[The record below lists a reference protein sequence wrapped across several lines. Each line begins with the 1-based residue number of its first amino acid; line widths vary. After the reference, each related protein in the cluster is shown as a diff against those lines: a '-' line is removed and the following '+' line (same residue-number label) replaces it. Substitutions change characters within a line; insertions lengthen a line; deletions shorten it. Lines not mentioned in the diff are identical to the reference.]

1 MSSSQ
6 GEEVRAAMPAAARK
20 RAAVETYARHEAAL
34 RRTARRFSL
43 CEDDAEDALQRA
55 LEILLR
61 KAPSEDRRELVR
73 WTQTVVRHEAL
84 AVRRERERI
93 LSGPAAAT
101 PEPGREDWTALIPSP
116 AAGPAERAER
126 SEAIARSREA
136 LQSLKP
142 QELRAL
148 TLLAEGYS
156 YAEIG
161 AITGFSQTKI
171 NRCLAEGRERFRR
184 ILAGSEAG
192 QRCAEL
198 GPLISTFCDGE
209 AGAEEAAAVR
219 EHLRA
224 CAHCRAT
231 LRAYRAAPRAAAA
244 LAPTLPL
251 GRSLLDRAQEA
262 VAGLASRFGPGGD
275 STVGG
280 IATAGGTRGAGMA
293 ALAKIAALC
302 VGTAG
307 GAAAC
312 VATGVVPTPLEPQQK
327 QVRAAHVARPLDH
340 RAKREWV
347 METGAEYETETT
359 PTPTPEP
366 EPSSQDAGTERTPKT
381 SSPPVHE
388 AEPPPEPEP
397 ATSSGAVEYEAPP
410 AAEPVTSSGSSS
422 SSSSP
427 SSAAATSGD
436 PAGEFGP

>member
-1 MSSSQ
+1 MSSLQ
-6 GEEVRAAMPAAARK
+6 GEEDRASVPAAARK
-20 RAAVETYARHEAAL
+20 RAAIETYARHEPAL

-61 KAPSEDRRELVR
+61 KAPSEDPRELVR

-101 PEPGREDWTALIPSP
+101 PEPGREDWTALIPSDS
-116 AAGPAERAER
+116 AGPAERAER
-126 SEAIARSREA
+126 AEAIARSREA

-156 YAEIG
+156 YVEIG
-161 AITGFSQTKI
+161 AITGYSRTKI

-184 ILAGSEAG
+184 FLAGSEAG

-198 GPLISTFCDGE
+198 GPLISAFCDGE
-209 AGAEEAAAVR
+209 AGAEEAAVR

-231 LRAYRAAPRAAAA
+231 LHAYRAAPKAAA

-251 GRSLLDRAQEA
+251 GRSLLDRAHDA
-262 VAGLASRFGPGGD
+262 LAGLAGRFGPGGD
-275 STVGG
+275 TTVGSV
-280 IATAGGTRGAGMA
+280 ATAGGTRGAGVA

-312 VATGVVPTPLEPQQK
+312 VATGVVPTPLEAPHK
-327 QVRAAHVARPLDH
+327 EVRAAHLARPLD
-340 RAKREWV
+340 REAKREWA
-347 METGAEYETETT
+347 METGVDYEPEA
-359 PTPTPEP
+359 PVEAAPPPPSPEPTPE
-366 EPSSQDAGTERTPKT
+366 
-381 SSPPVHE
+381 HE
-388 AEPPPEPEP
+388 AKPPRSEPAHEPEPPPPPEP
-397 ATSSGAVEYEAPP
+397 ATSSGAVEYEPPPAPP
-410 AAEPVTSSGSSS
+410 APVVSSESSS
-422 SSSSP
+422 SSSSA
-427 SSAAATSGD
+427 SSGGGD